1 MRPHENKISIVD
13 ISKQGVCENLF
24 QIVGP
29 IIRMND
35 RVVRINDQC
44 CGRQLNYY
52 IIQLPIAKGQKPSKR
67 VDPKAGKG
75 FDKCNQIC
83 S

>member
-13 ISKQGVCENLF
+13 ISKQGVCENLL

-35 RVVRINDQC
+35 RVIRINDQC

-52 IIQLPIAKGQKPSKR
+52 IIQLPIAKR
-67 VDPKAGKG
+67 PKALQK
-75 FDKCNQIC
+75 
-83 S
+83 SRP